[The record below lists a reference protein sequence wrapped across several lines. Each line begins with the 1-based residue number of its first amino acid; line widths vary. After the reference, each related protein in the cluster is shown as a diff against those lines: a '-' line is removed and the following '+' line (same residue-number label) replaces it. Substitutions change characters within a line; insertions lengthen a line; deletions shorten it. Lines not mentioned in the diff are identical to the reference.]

1 MNKYKLISDNHTHD
15 DCSKR
20 DGQRVMSGIKVN
32 FIKEIDKIDKMHMVT
47 VQKNTN
53 KGISL

>member
-32 FIKEIDKIDKMHMVT
+32 FIKEIDKISKMFKKIPTKV
-47 VQKNTN
+47 
-53 KGISL
+53 